1 VKIPAGLED
10 DPVFKKLG
18 GGKAD
23 VIDKMSYLSKKEL
36 AKHKALVRKHNFAE
50 YEAMALKTENEIT
63 LKDIGESEEER
74 RPSSNQRMSDDEEGI
89 EDLYEFWEQQEKQR
103 DDLKRERNP
112 NINQRLEDYL
122 RSHSQ

>member
-1 VKIPAGLED
+1 
-10 DPVFKKLG
+10 
-18 GGKAD
+18 
-23 VIDKMSYLSKKEL
+23 
-36 AKHKALVRKHNFAE
+36 
-50 YEAMALKTENEIT
+50 
-63 LKDIGESEEER
+63 
-74 RPSSNQRMSDDEEGI
+74 MSDDEEGI